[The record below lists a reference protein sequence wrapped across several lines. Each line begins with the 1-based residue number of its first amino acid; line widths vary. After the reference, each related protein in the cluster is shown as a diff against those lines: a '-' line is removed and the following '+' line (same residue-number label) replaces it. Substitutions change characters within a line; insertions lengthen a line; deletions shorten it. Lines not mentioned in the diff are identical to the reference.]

1 MDVTAWRNITKTIA
15 EHYFKKCCITN
26 SPAENFHVW
35 KNIDIYDSVKKKK
48 QKKHDS
54 EELDSEYEE
63 VLRIYFVY
71 IFHNG
76 IIQLKSIFK

>member
-1 MDVTAWRNITKTIA
+1 M
-15 EHYFKKCCITN
+15 
-26 SPAENFHVW
+26 W